1 MNSASFKPEPIEK
14 WSVIVTQ
21 VEPSRNNRDDVRV
34 QSDGFKFFL
43 TDKKSQ
49 RPVQQA
55 KVKSAEIRARP
66 VGHLFARFWRG
77 AFAGRF
83 GTYQRRF
90 YFAIGLDSQTKFWH
104 WSLFL
109 WQFRSLSRAH
119 PFYCGAKAR
128 PGM

>member
-1 MNSASFKPEPIEK
+1 M
-14 WSVIVTQ
+14 TQ

-66 VGHLFARFWRG
+66 VGHLLLAFG
-77 AFAGRF
+77 AVLLLGVLGLTKGGFISPLVLILKQSFGIGRF
-83 GTYQRRF
+83 FCGNF
-90 YFAIGLDSQTKFWH
+90 GLCRGRIPFTVAQKPGPGCED
-104 WSLFL
+104 
-109 WQFRSLSRAH
+109 WQSHHA
-119 PFYCGAKAR
+119 
-128 PGM
+128 